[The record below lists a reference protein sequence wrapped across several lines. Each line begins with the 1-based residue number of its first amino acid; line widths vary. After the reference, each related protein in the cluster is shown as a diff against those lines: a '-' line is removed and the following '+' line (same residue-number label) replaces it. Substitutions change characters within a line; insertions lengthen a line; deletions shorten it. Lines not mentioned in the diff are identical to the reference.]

1 MGLPDREA
9 HMPRCSLW
17 APARLPEA
25 SKRRM
30 QAASLM
36 KVRKLAADR
45 EVVEDDL
52 LSHQSSPETAE
63 LSRPTT
69 TERAKL

>member
-9 HMPRCSLW
+9 PV
-17 APARLPEA
+17 RLPEA
-25 SKRRM
+25 WERLV

-45 EVVEDDL
+45 QAVEDDL
-52 LSHQSSPETAE
+52 LCHQSSPETAE

-69 TERAKL
+69 REPAKL

>member
-1 MGLPDREA
+1 
-9 HMPRCSLW
+9 
-17 APARLPEA
+17 
-25 SKRRM
+25 M